1 MIKDMNRIARKLRYF
16 LSAAVLMIT
25 MALPG
30 PAQAQNTV
38 SGIVVDETGTGI
50 PGASI
55 VLEGESLTGTMTDID
70 GQFSLKVQ
78 AQSTITVSCI
88 GFVSKTLTVKPG
100 DSVKVIL
107 VEDQNLLNEVVV
119 VGYGTLEKKLVTNS
133 IASVSGEKLMKGV
146 SPSVGGAMQGLV
158 SGLVVTSADSPND
171 SPSFQLRGMSSVN
184 AGSSPLIVIDG
195 FVGGSINSLNMEDIK
210 SIDVL
215 KDASA
220 GAIYGTRAASGV
232 ILITTKKGSYSDGK
246 VHVSYENE
254 LTHRQSYRELEFLSR
269 DEYLQYIDPK
279 GDMGGDTNWYDSML
293 NHKNFSHR
301 HHFSLDAGG
310 ENFKVFASV
319 TYSNN
324 EGIAIND
331 KAKTLG
337 GHVATSWDILDKW
350 VTINLGIDYY
360 QKDGANYWNCNH
372 TGTVAHNS
380 FAQAMINNPTMP
392 VYQEG
397 SPTGYYMKYGV
408 GTLRNTV
415 GDANL
420 LDYTYTTKTF
430 RPVADVQLNVK
441 PVTGLTAK
449 VSFGYNFNDTV
460 EHTYKSKYFTDT
472 YDSSQNGHAYI
483 DYGRTYSYS
492 VDSYLSFVR
501 SFGDHN
507 INAVAGT
514 SYYEDNSDNFSLEN
528 YDFTNDV
535 IGYWDIGAGT
545 GIEKSPHSI
554 SSSRAA
560 SIKLMAYFARANYSY
575 KDKYLLGASI
585 RREGSSKFGADN
597 RWGTFWSVSA
607 GWRINKENFLADAT
621 WINDLKLRAGY
632 GVTGNNN
639 FSAYY
644 TANYLSSAGTW
655 IMPDGSWQ
663 QTYGKSQNINDNL
676 GWEENHEA
684 NIGLDYAFFGNRLFG
699 KIDIYKRHIK
709 NMIYATSVS
718 TPPYLYTS
726 MISNIGELE
735 TKGIEFEIGGRIV
748 DTKDFQYS
756 SNLMLSSYK
765 STITTLYGD
774 QTYME
779 GNPEPFL
786 GFGNLA
792 RIEAGATVGD
802 FYLYKHAGFDGGWQ
816 VYNKDGEVISAN
828 AKKEA
833 DKVHIGNYIP
843 KLTLTWNHSLAYK
856 DWDFSLN
863 LRSWLD
869 FDVYNTYNMFM
880 GTNMGIGWN
889 LKKDKYLELKDKVS
903 GFPPL
908 SSYWLE
914 DASFLKIDALTL
926 GYTFHFKNC
935 KILESIRLYAT
946 GGNLAT
952 FTKYTGINPE
962 VDITGWTN
970 GTDWFHKMYP
980 YSRTYTFGMQFKF

>member
-1 MIKDMNRIARKLRYF
+1 MIKQLNRIAGKCRNF
-16 LSAAVLMIT
+16 LPAAVLLIA

-30 PAQAQNTV
+30 FAQAQNAV
-38 SGIVVDETGTGI
+38 TGTVLDEAGVAI
-50 PGASI
+50 PGASVI
-55 VLEGESLTGTMTDID
+55 LEGNNLVGTMTDLD

-78 AQSTITVSCI
+78 GNSNITVSCI
-88 GFVSKTLTVKPG
+88 GFVTKTIAVKPG
-100 DSVKVIL
+100 DNVKVVL
-107 VEDQNLLNEVVV
+107 AEDQNLLEEVVV

-133 IASVSGEKLMKGV
+133 IASVSGDKLMKGV
-146 SPSVGGAMQGLV
+146 STSVGGAMQGLV
-158 SGLVVTSADSPND
+158 SGLVVTSADSPNEN
-171 SPSFQLRGMSSVN
+171 PSFQLRGMSSVN

-195 FVGGSINSLNMEDIK
+195 FVGGSISSLNMEDIK

-232 ILITTKKGSYSDGK
+232 ILITTKKGAYSDGK
-246 VHVSYENE
+246 VHVTYENE
-254 LTHRQSYRELEFLSR
+254 FTHRQDYRMFDVLTREQYLE
-269 DEYLQYIDPK
+269 YIDPN
-279 GDMGGDTNWYDSML
+279 GDMGGNSNWYDAMI
-293 NHKNFSHR
+293 NHKNFSHK
-301 HHFSLDAGG
+301 HHVSFDAGG
-310 ENFKVFASV
+310 ENHKVFASV
-319 TYSNN
+319 TYSDN

-331 KAKTLG
+331 EAKTFG

-350 VTINLGIDYY
+350 VTVNLGMDYY
-360 QKDGANYWNCNH
+360 QKNGTNYWNAPH
-372 TGTVAHNS
+372 VWTVARNS
-380 FAQAMINNPTMP
+380 FAQAMIDNPTMP
-392 VYQEG
+392 IYDEN
-397 SPTGYYMKYGV
+397 SETGYYMKYGV

-420 LDYTYTTKTF
+420 LDYNYVSKTF
-430 RPVADVQLNVK
+430 RPVADIQLNVK
-441 PVTGLTAK
+441 PVQGLTAK
-449 VSFGYNFNDTV
+449 VSFGYNHYDSV
-460 EHTYKSKYFTDT
+460 ERTYRYTAFTDE
-472 YDSSQNGHAYI
+472 YDNGWGGSAYL
-483 DYGRTYSYS
+483 DYTRSYNYS
-492 VDSYLSFVR
+492 VDSYVSFVR
-501 SFGDHN
+501 AFGDHN

-514 SYYEDNSDNFSLEN
+514 SYYEDNGDGFSLEN
-528 YDFTNDV
+528 YKFSND
-535 IGYWDIGAGT
+535 IIKYWDIGAGT
-545 GIEKSPHSI
+545 GIEESPHSI
-554 SSSRAA
+554 SSYKNA
-560 SIKLMAYFARANYSY
+560 STKLMAYFARANYSY
-575 KDKYLLGASI
+575 ADKYLLGASI
-585 RREGSSKFGADN
+585 RREGSSKFGTDN

-607 GWRINKENFLADAT
+607 GWRINKENFLADVS

-644 TANYLSSAGTW
+644 TANYLSSAGSW

-676 GWEENHEA
+676 GWEENHET
-684 NIGLDYAFFGNRLFG
+684 NLGLDFAFLGNRLYG
-699 KIDIYKRHIK
+699 KVDVYKRHIK
-709 NMIYATSVS
+709 NMIYGTSVS

-726 MISNIGELE
+726 IISNIGELE
-735 TKGIEFEIGGRIV
+735 TKGIEFEIGGKIV
-748 DTKDFQYS
+748 DTKDIQYS
-756 SNLMLSSYK
+756 TNLMLSSYK

-779 GNPEPFL
+779 GNAEPFL

-802 FYLYKHAGFDGGWQ
+802 FYLYKHAGFEGGWQ
-816 VYNKDGEVISAN
+816 VYNKNGEAISAN
-828 AKKEA
+828 AKQEA
-833 DKVHIGNYIP
+833 DKVHIGNYVP
-843 KLTLTWNHSLAYK
+843 KATITWNHNFSYK
-856 DWDFSLN
+856 NFDMALN

-889 LKKDKYLELKDKVS
+889 LKTDKYFELKDKVS

-914 DASFLKIDALTL
+914 DGSFLKIDALTF
-926 GYTFHFKNC
+926 GYTFQFPGSK
-935 KILESIRLYAT
+935 LLDSIRIYAT

-970 GTDWFHKMYP
+970 GTDWFHRMYP
-980 YSRTYTFGMQFKF
+980 YTRTYTFGMQFKF